1 MNLLSKFLNKT
12 DFTDYN
18 DYYNNYKLIVPENFN
33 FAYDVIEEY
42 AKCAPEKRAILW
54 CNDEGEERTFSYK
67 DLNAEVNKTANFFK
81 RAGIKKGDFVML
93 VLRRHYQFWT
103 SIYALHK
110 IGAVAIPATHLLTK
124 KDIIYRCNSSLT

>member
-18 DYYNNYKLIVPENFN
+18 DYFNNYKLNITENFN

-42 AKCAPEKRAILW
+42 ANVAPTKRAILW
-54 CNDEGEERTFSYK
+54 CNDEGEEKIFTYQ

-81 RAGIKKGDFVML
+81 RICKSVIL
-93 VLRRHYQFWT
+93 IV
-103 SIYALHK
+103 S
-110 IGAVAIPATHLLTK
+110 
-124 KDIIYRCNSSLT
+124 N